1 VTPGRRRQIEELFHS
16 ARTADPAAREA
27 LLQKADPDLRREVE
41 SLLDHP
47 PVQAC
52 DPAVTFAGPGY
63 EFGPYRVE
71 CRIGTGGM
79 GEVFRAT
86 DTRLGRAVAI
96 KVSSAVFSD
105 RFAREARAIS
115 SLNHPNI
122 CTLYDV
128 GPNYLVMELVEG
140 ETLAAQLEKGKL
152 PMEDVVRYASQI
164 ADALAEAH
172 AHGIAHRDL
181 KPGNIMLTRHGVKLL
196 DFGIAKVFSEVDDT
210 MTQAGA
216 VMGTP
221 MYMAPEQ
228 WEGKSAGAPA
238 DLFALGLVTYEMAT
252 GRLPVPGASLAKLMR
267 SGAPAIQAPS
277 KVRPGAS
284 TRFDALVNRLLKAN
298 PAERPADAAMV
309 RDELRNMTAHRRGP
323 MYAALGVGVAAAL
336 AIAAYLL
343 NAGGLKDRFTG
354 DPGAPIRSLAVLPLE
369 NLSKDPAQE
378 YFADGTTDALITDLS
393 KMGAL
398 KVISL
403 KSSLEY
409 KGSRKSIRDIAREL
423 KVDAVVEGAVVEA
436 DGRVRISAR
445 LTRAAN
451 ETQLWAQDY
460 PRDLKDVLT
469 VQDDVAR
476 EIAGAIRLTL
486 TPEEKTR
493 LTEGAVNPEA
503 YRLYLQAQYAFNQD
517 DVQLRRQAVQMFEQ
531 VTQKDPTY
539 ARGWAGLALA
549 NAGLGRFYN
558 APKIVMPKAKEA
570 ALKAISLDE
579 TLSEAHTALATVLLQ
594 FDWDWQGAETE
605 LKRAIQL
612 NRSSADAHDLYSA
625 YYTALG
631 NYKQAISEIQL
642 AREFDPLSLRYADR
656 YLYTLVFFKDYDRAI
671 TEADKMLAKDKN
683 FVMGWAWRA
692 MALTMGGRF
701 DEAIK
706 SQKRAIEIDDNSGME
721 IFLGVIE
728 AARGNKTVARQI
740 AGKIEIEAQHQYV
753 CNYEIAQI
761 YTVLGDHE
769 KAMKWLNSGVEQQC
783 DCMIWLQGEP
793 WMENIRAD
801 PRYLDLI
808 KRVGFD
814 HQPGA
819 TPR

>member
-1 VTPGRRRQIEELFHS
+1 VTPDRSRQIQELFHS
-16 ARTADPAAREA
+16 VRTAEPATREA
-27 LLQKADPDLRREVE
+27 LLQQADPDLRREVE
-41 SLLDHP
+41 LLLSP
-47 PVQAC
+47 PITQTC

-79 GEVFRAT
+79 GEVFQAT
-86 DTRLGRAVAI
+86 DTRLGRSVAI

-140 ETLAAQLEKGKL
+140 ETLADRLKRGKL
-152 PMEDVVRYASQI
+152 PMEDVVRDASQI

-172 AHGIAHRDL
+172 AHGIVHRDL
-181 KPGNIMLTRHGVKLL
+181 KPHNVMLTRHGVKLL
-196 DFGIAKVFSEVDDT
+196 DFGIAKVFTEVDDA

-221 MYMAPEQ
+221 LYMAPEQ
-228 WEGKSAGAPA
+228 WEGKSAGAPS
-238 DLFALGLVTYEMAT
+238 DLFSLGLVTYEMAI
-252 GRLPVPGASLAKLMR
+252 GQLPVPGASLGKLMR
-267 SGAPAIQAPS
+267 SGTPTIQAPS
-277 KVRPGAS
+277 KVQPGAS
-284 TRFDALVNRLLKAN
+284 TKFDTLVNRLLKAN
-298 PAERPADAAMV
+298 PAERPAGAAAV
-309 RDELRNMTAHRRGP
+309 RDELRNMAPHPRGP
-323 MYAALGVGVAAAL
+323 LYVALGVGVAAAL
-336 AIAAYLL
+336 AAAAFWL
-343 NAGGLKDRFTG
+343 NAGGVKDRITG
-354 DPGAPIRSLAVLPLE
+354 GSGAQIRSIAVLPLE

-378 YFADGTTDALITDLS
+378 YFADGTTDAIITDLS

-403 KSSLEY
+403 KSSLQY
-409 KGSRKSIRDIAREL
+409 RGSKKSVRDIGREL
-423 KVDAVVEGAVVEA
+423 KVDAVVEGAMMQA
-436 DGRVRISAR
+436 DGKVRISAR
-445 LTRAAN
+445 LTRAST
-451 ETQLWAQDY
+451 ETPLWAQDY
-460 PRDLKDVLT
+460 LRDLKDVLT
-469 VQDDVAR
+469 LQDDLAQ
-476 EIAGAIRLTL
+476 EIAGAIRLKL
-486 TPEEKTR
+486 TPDEKKS
-493 LTEGAVNPEA
+493 LTEGAVDPEA

-531 VTQKDPTY
+531 VTQKDPKY

-558 APKIVMPKAKEA
+558 EPRIVMPKAKAA
-570 ALKAISLDE
+570 ALKAIEIDE

-594 FDWDWQGAETE
+594 YEWDWQGAETE

-612 NRSSADAHDLYSA
+612 NRSSADAHDLYAA

-631 NYKQAISEIQL
+631 NFPSALSEIQL
-642 AREFDPLSLRYADR
+642 SREFDPLSLRYADR
-656 YLYTLVFFKDYDRAI
+656 YLYVLVFSKDYDHAI
-671 TEADKMLAKDKN
+671 TEADKILATDKN

-692 MALTMGGRF
+692 MALTMLGRF
-701 DEAIK
+701 DEAIE
-706 SQKRAIEIDDNSGME
+706 SQNRAIAIENNPGMQ
-721 IFLGVIE
+721 IFMGVMQ
-728 AARGNKTVARQI
+728 AARGNKAAARQI
-740 AGKIEIEAQHQYV
+740 AADIEAQEKQQYV
-753 CNYEIAQI
+753 CNYEIAQV
-761 YTVLGDHE
+761 YVMLGDRD
-769 KAMKWLNSGVEQQC
+769 KAMKWLKSGINQQC

-793 WMENIRAD
+793 WMEKIRTD
-801 PRYLDLI
+801 PGYLDLI

-819 TPR
+819 AHR